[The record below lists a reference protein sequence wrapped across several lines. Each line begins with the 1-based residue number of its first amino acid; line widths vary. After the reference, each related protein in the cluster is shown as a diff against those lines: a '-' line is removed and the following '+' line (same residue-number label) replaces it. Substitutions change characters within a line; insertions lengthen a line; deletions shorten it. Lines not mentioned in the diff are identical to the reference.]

1 MCSGSFFALFFTILF
16 LLKIFLKQRL
26 TMKKNYNKLIAITV
40 FIGIVVLA
48 NYNLSSLADQSR
60 PHGSQNHIPELT
72 RNNYLMGYLN
82 ENRSSYEISFYDINI
97 DFNVQKKSIDGFV
110 KIKAKSIRNL
120 KKLQIDLAKNLN
132 VKKITHKNKNLK
144 FSREEDAIIVDFV
157 KPIKKDN
164 FFEFTVYYNGV
175 PQNAD
180 NPPWAGGFTWSKDK
194 ENRDWIAVSCEG
206 EGARIWWP
214 NKDHITA
221 ETDSVRMAYTV
232 PSDMVAIGNGKLR
245 SVKDNGNKST
255 YEWFVNNPINNY
267 NVSVQIGNY
276 VAVQDTFI
284 KDDDIHL
291 MNHYVLD
298 YNEELASN
306 YFPMSKEV
314 IRFYEKYFG
323 DYQWYED
330 GYKLVEVPYLGMEHQ
345 SAVTYGNGFSIYNG
359 VRSKSWPMYGVMD
372 PLIIHET
379 GHEWFG
385 NSVTASD
392 PTHIWIHEGLQVY
405 SEAIYF
411 EDKFNSYEVGVH
423 YLNTIKNRITN
434 NIPIVGTENE
444 NHWALHGDTYMKGAW
459 VMHTLRSVI
468 NDDKIWFKILEEFM
482 IENAKSFVNTKDFF
496 DKVNDKTGVDYWYFA
511 EQYFYSALQPE
522 LEYYQTETEFFYRWK
537 NVNNNFI
544 MPIDLLVNN
553 KELRVN
559 PTQDFNSLKI
569 KKHTQVEVMD
579 WKFYVKKIDKK

>member
-1 MCSGSFFALFFTILF
+1 LFSC
-16 LLKIFLKQRL
+16 Q
-26 TMKKNYNKLIAITV
+26 
-40 FIGIVVLA
+40 
-48 NYNLSSLADQSR
+48 QSNATSNENR
-60 PHGSQNHIPELT
+60 PHGSQYDLPELT
-72 RNNYLMGYLN
+72 ENNYLMGYLN
-82 ENRSSYEISFYDINI
+82 ENRSSYRVSYYDINI
-97 DFNVQKKSIDGFV
+97 DFDIEKKSIKGFV
-110 KIKAKSIRNL
+110 IIKAESKNDLNKI
-120 KKLQIDLAKNLN
+120 QVDLAENLEIQ
-132 VKKITHKNKNLK
+132 KISHNDQELA
-144 FSREEDAIIVDFV
+144 FSREFDAVIIDF
-157 KPIKKDN
+157 PYTIKEGNIFAVQID
-164 FFEFTVYYNGV
+164 YAGV

-194 ENRDWIAVSCEG
+194 DGRDWIAVSCEG

-221 ETDSVRMAYTV
+221 EGDSVRMAYTV
-232 PSDMVAIGNGKLR
+232 PSNMVAVGNGNLR
-245 SVKDNGNKST
+245 SINTQNDKTT

-267 NVSVQIGNY
+267 NISVQIGNY
-276 VAVQDTFI
+276 VAIQDTLI
-284 KDDDIHL
+284 KDNITHI

-298 YNEELASN
+298 YNQELGRN
-306 YFPMSKEV
+306 YFQQSKEV

-411 EDKFNSYEVGVH
+411 EDKFDSYEVGVH
-423 YLNTIKNRITN
+423 YLNTIKNRIVN
-434 NIPIVGTENE
+434 KIPIVGNEDE

-468 NDDKIWFKILEEFM
+468 NNDNLWFEILKEFM
-482 IENAKSFVNTKDFF
+482 IENAKGFANTKDFF
-496 DKVNDKTGVDYWYFA
+496 DKVNEKTGKDYWYFA
-511 EQYFYSALQPE
+511 EQYFYTPNQPE
-522 LEYYQTETEFFYRWK
+522 VEYYQTDSNFYYRWN
-537 NVNNNFI
+537 NVNDNFI
-544 MPIDLLVNN
+544 MPIDFLVNGVE
-553 KELRVN
+553 KRVK
-559 PTQDFNSLKI
+559 PSKDYQSFPIS
-569 KKHTQVEVMD
+569 KHSQIEVMD
-579 WKFYVKKIDKK
+579 WKFYVLPIEKN

>member
-1 MCSGSFFALFFTILF
+1 MY
-16 LLKIFLKQRL
+16 LKQGL
-26 TMKKNYNKLIAITV
+26 IMKKIIFSFLICS
-40 FIGIVVLA
+40 L
-48 NYNLSSLADQSR
+48 LSCQENR
-60 PHGSQNHIPELT
+60 PHGNQYQLPELT
-72 RNNYLMGYLN
+72 QNNFLIGNLN
-82 ENRSSYEISFYDINI
+82 ENRSSYRVSYYDINI
-97 DFNVQKKSIDGFV
+97 DFDMMKKSLSGFV
-110 KIKAKSIRNL
+110 KVKAES
-120 KKLQIDLAKNLN
+120 KKNINQLQIDLAENLN
-132 VKKITHKNKNLK
+132 IQKITHKNQELS
-144 FSREEDAIIVDFV
+144 FSREFDAVLIDF
-157 KPIKKDN
+157 KSTIKKN
-164 FFEFTVYYNGV
+164 SMFEFTVFYQGI
-175 PQNAD
+175 PQSAD

-194 ENRDWIAVSCEG
+194 EGRDWVAVSCEG

-221 ETDSVRMAYTV
+221 EGDSVRMVYTV
-232 PSDMVAIGNGKLR
+232 PSNMVAVGNGRLK
-245 SVKDNGNKST
+245 SVQTENGKST

-267 NVSVQIGNY
+267 NISVQIGNY

-284 KDDDIHL
+284 KDNTIHF

-298 YNEELASN
+298 YNKELASN
-306 YFPMSKEV
+306 YFNQSKEV

-330 GYKLVEVPYLGMEHQ
+330 GYKLIEVPYLGMEHQ

-359 VRSKSWPMYGVMD
+359 VRSKSWPMYGVID

-423 YLNTIKNRITN
+423 YLNTLKNRITN
-434 NIPIVGTENE
+434 EIPIVGNENE

-468 NDDKIWFKILEEFM
+468 NNDKIWFEILKEFM
-482 IENAKSFVNTKDFF
+482 EENAKNFANTKDFF
-496 DKVNDKTGVDYWYFA
+496 KKVDEKTNDDYWYFA
-511 EQYFYSALQPE
+511 EQYFYTPNQPK
-522 LEYYQTETEFFYRWK
+522 LEHYQTDNKFFYRWN
-537 NVNNNFI
+537 NVNDNFI
-544 MPIDLLVNN
+544 MPIDLLVNG
-553 KELRVN
+553 KEKRVN
-559 PTQDFNSLKI
+559 PKTEYQSFPI
-569 KKHTQVEVMD
+569 TKHSQIEVMD
-579 WKFYVKKIDKK
+579 WKFYVQPSEISK